1 MRLLR
6 QSVDFTRPPV
16 LSSAPFVYTSI
27 KILEVVSGRARPFV
41 IGERAEDERHQLHAI
56 TDERR

>member
-1 MRLLR
+1 
-6 QSVDFTRPPV
+6 
-16 LSSAPFVYTSI
+16 
-27 KILEVVSGRARPFV
+27 LEVVSGRARPFV